1 MFEKQCVQLCVQEYQ
16 FTHHRSRYSNKLIL
30 CYAVDRH
37 EIPSSQHHTT
47 TRHKHTQV
55 RLFRSLTP
63 EGKRDRVMKKMIKRM
78 ETMEESLRSAR
89 LRNENLSAQVRS
101 SNLVKQQ
108 MQRLNRDLET
118 QVQNSALRVS
128 QLLQQTASDR
138 EVISYLDKRSKD
150 LDREN
155 IELKALC
162 KTLKA
167 SCSNLKNL
175 KVEHEKRITYLELL
189 GGGDDEDAVVT

>member
-1 MFEKQCVQLCVQEYQ
+1 M
-16 FTHHRSRYSNKLIL
+16 
-30 CYAVDRH
+30 
-37 EIPSSQHHTT
+37 
-47 TRHKHTQV
+47 
-55 RLFRSLTP
+55 
-63 EGKRDRVMKKMIKRM
+63 
-78 ETMEESLRSAR
+78 RSAR

-175 KVEHEKRITYLELL
+175 QVEHEKRITYLELL
-189 GGGDDEDAVVT
+189 GGGDDEDTVS